1 MVTKSE
7 LQEFLDSNL
16 WVSICE
22 ELKERQAFIIAKL
35 IQGSDQIWND
45 DNMRG
50 RISELE
56 FMETLPEAMLTD
68 ILLAEKQLE
77 TQKNEDSIDKEIE

>member
-16 WVSICE
+16 WLSICE
-22 ELKERQAFIIAKL
+22 ELKERQAFIVAKL
-35 IQGSDQIWND
+35 IQGNDQLWND

-56 FMETLPEAMLTD
+56 FMETLPEAMLAD
-68 ILLAEKQLE
+68 ILLAENQLE
-77 TQKNEDSIDKEIE
+77 TQKNEDSTDKEIE

>member
-16 WVSICE
+16 WISICE
-22 ELKERQAFIIAKL
+22 ELKERQAFIVAKL

-56 FMETLPEAMLTD
+56 FMETLPEAMLAD